1 MAKFMYKDKKSI
13 SDYLFIYLFLKE
25 KHIDNYWP
33 TAWDLSGER

>member
-25 KHIDNYWP
+25 KTSPNILKLVN
-33 TAWDLSGER
+33 